1 VRRRGLV
8 LGLLLL
14 TAPSAGAQLV
24 PNDRWLTF
32 ETSHFRIHFT
42 APLEEQ
48 ARRAAANAELAYAQM
63 SRELVPPRGM
73 IELVV
78 ADNLD
83 FVNGYATPFPSNRIV
98 VFAHPPTDASGL
110 RNYRDWN
117 ALVVTHEL
125 AHVFHLDRAR
135 GSGALGRRYSEET
148 RFSFPTRTLRP
159 G

>member
-1 VRRRGLV
+1 M

-83 FVNGYATPFPSNRIV
+83 APSSLAFFREEALYVAESTRVIRLSIPDANGAYQERSTIINDLPDGGHS
-98 VFAHPPTDASGL
+98 
-110 RNYRDWN
+110 
-117 ALVVTHEL
+117 
-125 AHVFHLDRAR
+125 
-135 GSGALGRRYSEET
+135 
-148 RFSFPTRTLRP
+148 TRTLLFSADWSKLYVAIGSSCNVCNEDDEP
-159 G
+159 IAT